1 MPPRVVRQ
9 QHVPHVWP
17 VLPAVWRYEAVR
29 VPGRLLYQQ
38 DAMSVLAIVLVV
50 VVGYLIVRGLT
61 R

>member
-17 VLPAVWRYEAVR
+17 VLPAVWRLPSV
-29 VPGRLLYQQ
+29 LLYQK

-50 VVGYLIVRGLT
+50 VVGYLIARGLT

>member
-1 MPPRVVRQ
+1 MLPRLARQ
-9 QHVPHVWP
+9 LGRLLLP
-17 VLPAVWRYEAVR
+17 VVWRYEAVR

-50 VVGYLIVRGLT
+50 VVGYLIARGLT